1 MQLHAAPQKIPTQPF
16 VNRMPTSS
24 STQVNGH
31 PSTQPFPRPVNT
43 ATGPSSLTQ
52 SPLRGSPA
60 VAPTSP
66 NYSTRTS
73 AVPSPTATP
82 VSSLPGRYPQNQNPI
97 QNRTSHPQISQISR
111 SSQPNMPL
119 SNASQ
124 IPNNIPPQESSHH
137 QPQQSTNMAPGV
149 CCF

>member
-1 MQLHAAPQKIPTQPF
+1 
-16 VNRMPTSS
+16 MPTSS

-60 VAPTSP
+60 VAPSSP

-73 AVPSPTATP
+73 TVPSPTATP

-97 QNRTSHPQISQISR
+97 QNRTSHSQISQISR

-149 CCF
+149 CYF

>member
-1 MQLHAAPQKIPTQPF
+1 
-16 VNRMPTSS
+16 MPANSTS
-24 STQVNGH
+24 QVNGH

-43 ATGPSSLTQ
+43 ATRPSLTQ
-52 SPLRGSPA
+52 SHLRGSPA
-60 VAPTSP
+60 VAPSSP

-82 VSSLPGRYPQNQNPI
+82 VSSLPGRYPQDNQNPI
-97 QNRTSHPQISQISR
+97 QNRTSQPQISQISQ

-124 IPNNIPPQESSHH
+124 IPNNIPPQQSSSH
-137 QPQQSTNMAPGV
+137 QQSTNMAPG
-149 CCF
+149 F